1 MHNQVW
7 GMTHKFHEYALF
19 GKAPASDVEVFMCDT
34 GALGRKINDIEFAR
48 AVQVEAEAQGWHS
61 IRIIEI

>member
-1 MHNQVW
+1 MRNQVW

-34 GALGRKINDIEFAR
+34 DAKGQKINDIGFAR
-48 AVQVEAEAQGWHS
+48 AVQAEAESQGWHS
-61 IRIIEI
+61 IRIVEI